1 MKQLICLSHAPW
13 SPAPNRTQQLITRLK
28 DVEVLFFEP
37 SDGKTPSPRKVRPNI
52 TAYSIPPQLMARL
65 DTPMVGRP
73 ASALL
78 RRYFRKI
85 LQGHRFREAPLWL
98 TSPAQYPLVRAI
110 PHSGLVYDCDREWDD
125 LPLKW
130 ESELALHADVVFAAS
145 VGLAQRLSPC
155 SSNIAILPNGVNY
168 TMFSRS
174 DGDLPPL
181 LARCK
186 GPVFCRVGDVTHDLD
201 LEPLLSAAS
210 AHPEWNF
217 LLLGRVEE
225 ELHSRLN
232 RWPNLLLPGQ
242 VPMVDVPDYL
252 RHSQVCFDLLAKS
265 TAGSDILPIRLYEY
279 LAVGK
284 PVVLML
290 QSEQVEPFPDV
301 VYAAFS
307 PATFLRRC
315 ERALEEDPTWVFD
328 RRRSY
333 ARGAQWADRAAEIQ
347 HILETAALL

>member
-1 MKQLICLSHAPW
+1 MKQLICLSHSPW
-13 SPAPNRTQQLITRLK
+13 SSTPNRTQQLITRLK

-37 SDGKTPSPRKVRPNI
+37 SDGSSPSPRKVRPNI
-52 TAYSIPPQLMARL
+52 TAYSIPPQLMTRL
-65 DTPMVGRP
+65 DTPVLGAP
-73 ASALL
+73 ARALL

-98 TSPAQYPLVRAI
+98 TCPAQYPLVRAI
-110 PHSGLVYDCDREWDD
+110 PHGGLVYDCDREWDD

-145 VGLAQRLSPC
+145 PGLAHRLSPC
-155 SSNIAILPNGVNY
+155 CSNIAILPNGVNY
-168 TMFSRS
+168 TMFSRR
-174 DGDLPPL
+174 DGEVPPSL
-181 LARCK
+181 TRCK
-186 GPVFCRVGDVTHDLD
+186 GPILCRVGDLTGDLE
-201 LEPLLSAAS
+201 LEPLLSAAA

-217 LLLGRVEE
+217 LLLGETEDAVR
-225 ELHSRLN
+225 SRLS
-232 RWPNLLLPGQ
+232 RWTNILLPGR

-252 RHSQVCFDLLAKS
+252 RCSQVCFDLLSRS

-290 QSEQVEPFPDV
+290 IPEQVEPFPDV
-301 VYAAFS
+301 VYTAFD

-315 ERALEEDPTWVFD
+315 EHALEEDPTWVRD

-333 ARGAQWADRAAEIQ
+333 ARGAQWTDRAAEIQ